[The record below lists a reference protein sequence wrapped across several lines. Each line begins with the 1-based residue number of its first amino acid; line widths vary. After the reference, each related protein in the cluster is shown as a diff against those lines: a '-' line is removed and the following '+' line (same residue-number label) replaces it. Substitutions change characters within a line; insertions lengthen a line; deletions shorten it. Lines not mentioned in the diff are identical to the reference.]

1 MKYNVI
7 LLLVSSVFLFQCQQE
22 TKTEQDIP
30 VIIIDH
36 DEKKELSLEDFAG
49 DYREIP
55 LEMTE
60 MSFIKYINDIAVSD
74 EHLYIDDVKIGILQF
89 NKEGEFIKVI
99 GKKAE
104 EGPETYAYPT
114 SIAFD
119 EEEKAVIIAD
129 TYRFK
134 VYKFNLEGRLIGETE
149 KLPAEPIFVKTAQ
162 DGYWAVAEKFVTD
175 GSGNSRFYREAEIYR
190 FGNDLEILQEFTVDH
205 LSLKSAWG
213 AMRRQPS
220 LITYSEYDSLN
231 YFYNPI
237 LLPSRAYVGKFD
249 RDTLYQ
255 AQEDRLLPKV
265 RFEFSREIW
274 DGEMKIFHIRNAM
287 AYKQYYLVSYEY
299 RSTPYLFIYD
309 RSTKEGKVVQEGLS
323 IPGLEE
329 KYMPH
334 SKSNGQMYL
343 IVQRPPKPG
352 EAEPN
357 PSIFLF

>member
-1 MKYNVI
+1 MKFNLMFLASCI
-7 LLLVSSVFLFQCQQE
+7 LFFQCQEKNE
-22 TKTEQDIP
+22 TGEALP

-36 DEKKELSLEDFAG
+36 DKKEELSLRDFAS

-60 MSFIKYINDIAVSD
+60 NSTIQYINDIAVSD
-74 EHLYIDDVKIGILQF
+74 EHLYIDDVKNGVLQC
-89 NKEGEFIKVI
+89 NKDGNFIKVI

-104 EGPETYAYPT
+104 EGPETYATPT

-119 EEEKAVIIAD
+119 EEEKAIIIAD

-134 VYKFNLEGRLIGETE
+134 LYKFNLEGRLIGETE
-149 KLPAEPIFVKTAQ
+149 KLPVEPIFVKSSK
-162 DGYWAVAEKFVTD
+162 DGYWAVAEEFVTD

-190 FGNDLEILQEFTVDH
+190 LDKDLEILNKFTADH

-213 AMRRQPS
+213 APRRQPS
-220 LITYSEYDSLN
+220 LLFYSENDSLN

-237 LLPSRAYVGKFD
+237 LLPSRAYSGKFD

-255 AQEDRLLPKV
+255 VQEEGLIPKV
-265 RFEFSREIW
+265 RFAFSRAIW
-274 DGEMKIFHIRNAM
+274 DGEKKIFHLRKVM

-299 RSTPYLFIYD
+299 RSSPYLFIYD

-323 IPGLEE
+323 LPGLEE
-329 KYMPH
+329 KFMPY

-343 IVQRPPKPG
+343 MVQRPPEPG
-352 EAEPN
+352 KAEPN
-357 PSIFLF
+357 PSIILF

>member
-1 MKYNVI
+1 MRFNLI
-7 LLLVSSVFLFQCQQE
+7 LLASCILFFQCQEKNE
-22 TKTEQDIP
+22 TGEALP

-36 DEKKELSLEDFAG
+36 DKKEELSLRDFAS

-60 MSFIKYINDIAVSD
+60 KSTIKYINDIAVSD
-74 EHLYIDDVKIGILQF
+74 EHLYIDDISNGVLQF
-89 NKEGEFIKVI
+89 DRAGRFIKII
-99 GKKAE
+99 GKKAK
-104 EGPETYAYPT
+104 EGPETYVQPT

-119 EEEKAVIIAD
+119 EEENAVIIAD

-134 VYKFNLEGRLIGETE
+134 LYKFNLEGRLIGESE
-149 KLPAEPIFVKTAQ
+149 KLPAVPIFVKTSKE
-162 DGYWAVAEKFVTD
+162 GYWMISEQYTGIGNKKYALGAEVYRTD
-175 GSGNSRFYREAEIYR
+175 SDFKLIDNFSA
-190 FGNDLEILQEFTVDH
+190 DH
-205 LSLKSAWG
+205 LELEGKWG
-213 AMRRQPS
+213 APRRQPS

-265 RFEFSREIW
+265 RFEFSREVW
-274 DGEMKIFHIRNAM
+274 DGEEKIFHIRNVM

-309 RSTKEGKVVQEGLS
+309 RSTKEGKVVQEGLTVS
-323 IPGLEE
+323 GVDE
-329 KYMPH
+329 KYQPF

-357 PSIFLF
+357 PSIILF